1 MVLLLSLWRVLDL
14 ISRRLLPREV
24 WSWDIQ
30 RLNSRRDYL
39 NRSNHSLILS
49 RTHISWLALDEA
61 EHILKVSQHF
71 LVRKDRMIRFSREI
85 VLLLLCSYLL
95 KYPHVLVGK
104 LSGRALIKLLVAQI
118 ESLR

>member
-1 MVLLLSLWRVLDL
+1 M
-14 ISRRLLPREV
+14 

-49 RTHISWLALDEA
+49 WTHISWLTLDEA
-61 EHILKVSQHF
+61 EHILKVPQHL
-71 LVRKDRMIRFSREI
+71 LVRKNRMIRFSKEI
-85 VLLLLCSYLL
+85 VLQLLCSYLL

-104 LSGRALIKLLVAQI
+104 LSGRALIQLFVAQI
-118 ESLR
+118 ESLS